1 MDLLAPP
8 ANGKAVGFRW
18 CGDPIARAPMLE
30 QTPRRMMDPNA
41 IPTSA
46 LWYLSGTVGF
56 RVDGPDG
63 CHGVVHGIPRV
74 GRPLR
79 PLVLI
84 VSDGT
89 TVRFISLR
97 EIATVSRGERRIV
110 LHPQEATVSASA
122 RKAA

>member
-1 MDLLAPP
+1 
-8 ANGKAVGFRW
+8 
-18 CGDPIARAPMLE
+18 
-30 QTPRRMMDPNA
+30 MDPNA

-63 CHGVVHGIPRV
+63 SHGVVHGIPRG
-74 GRPLR
+74 GRPMR

-97 EIATVSRGERRIV
+97 EIAAVSRVERRIV
-110 LHPQEATVSASA
+110 LHPQEATAPASA